1 MLELLG
7 NGNVSSSV
15 GKVMRKGGERA
26 RWFILKTPHGS
37 AVSRKAPFGG
47 CWNFFLFYELSLI
60 FLILYESIVKRLWK
74 SLFID
79 LVMRSITDRDE
90 FFFFSV

>member
-47 CWNFFLFYELSLI
+47 RWI
-60 FLILYESIVKRLWK
+60 IILCFE
-74 SLFID
+74 
-79 LVMRSITDRDE
+79 IT
-90 FFFFSV
+90 